1 MPVDFEVAAI
11 AAMIGVELSNQ
22 QQADA
27 EEEDVAA
34 NDNELSWPLI
44 PFPEGWYASL
54 LKMRGSTVTQSARH
68 PSIDVADHRRGIV
81 GEYARHRWQV
91 AE

>member
-27 EEEDVAA
+27 EGEDVAA

-44 PFPEGWYASL
+44 PFSEGWYASF
-54 LKMRGSTVTQSARH
+54 
-68 PSIDVADHRRGIV
+68 
-81 GEYARHRWQV
+81 
-91 AE
+91 